1 MKRAD
6 QHNVSANS
14 PVKDN
19 QDQSFLNPEQTGIDM
34 PSEKDIPLPEQQ
46 EAPSMGALPV
56 DTIGRTKS
64 GGDWK
69 TNALEETHANN
80 DSREDL
86 DAEEEAE
93 EEFIATGEGPDP
105 ENADN

>member
-14 PVKDN
+14 PVKDH
-19 QDQSFLNPEQTGIDM
+19 QDQSFLNPEQTGLDM

-64 GGDWK
+64 ESEWI
-69 TNALEETHANN
+69 TNGEDETHSKNG
-80 DSREDL
+80 DSAVD
-86 DAEEEAE
+86 DNKE
-93 EEFIATGEGPDP
+93 EEFVAIGAGPDP